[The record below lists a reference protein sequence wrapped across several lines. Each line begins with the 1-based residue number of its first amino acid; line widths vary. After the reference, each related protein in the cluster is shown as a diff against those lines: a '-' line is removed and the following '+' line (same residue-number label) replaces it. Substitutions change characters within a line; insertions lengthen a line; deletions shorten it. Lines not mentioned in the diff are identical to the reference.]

1 MQEAREVHNKSV
13 GEKASP
19 LPWLSTGASVINVL
33 PDFRC
38 SALLRR
44 FPWYEMV
51 IPGFMMWINFVSK
64 LKQVWM
70 SSVESMLHLTLE

>member
-1 MQEAREVHNKSV
+1 
-13 GEKASP
+13 
-19 LPWLSTGASVINVL
+19 
-33 PDFRC
+33 
-38 SALLRR
+38 LRR